1 MSSGN
6 AAYYNSEKRL
16 NTIYSN
22 NVISPIAG
30 VNPVDGGYVDLP
42 NIRGQLTISITS
54 GDNSYTSS
62 FIVTGGFGQYPNDY
76 TINWNLNL
84 FSAVGCT
91 LSYPS
96 LNIVQINTPV
106 ADAGGRTYLM
116 QFFTAFSV
124 GPQIR
129 QTSPNLIG
137 NNILTVKIFKTIIST
152 EGY

>member
-6 AAYYNSEKRL
+6 SAYYNSETRF
-16 NTIYSN
+16 NTIFSN
-22 NVISPIAG
+22 NVISPVAG
-30 VNPVDGGYVDLP
+30 VNPADGGYVDLP
-42 NIRGQLTISITS
+42 NVRGQLTVSIIS
-54 GDNSYTSS
+54 GDNSYTST
-62 FIVTGGFGQYPNDY
+62 FNVTGGFGQYPNDY
-76 TINWNLNL
+76 TMNWYPEL

-96 LNIVQINTPV
+96 INIIQITTPA

-129 QTSPNLIG
+129 QTSVNLIG
-137 NNILTVKIFKTIIST
+137 NNTLTVKIFKTIISNV
-152 EGY
+152 GY